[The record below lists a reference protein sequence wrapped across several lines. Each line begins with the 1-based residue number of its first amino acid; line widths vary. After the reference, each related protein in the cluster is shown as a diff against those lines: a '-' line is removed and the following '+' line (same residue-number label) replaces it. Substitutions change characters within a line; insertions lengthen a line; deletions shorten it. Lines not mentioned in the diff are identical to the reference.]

1 MLWDVDGT
9 LIDAGG
15 ATSESFDLAVR
26 DVLGRH
32 PGPHGVAMSGKTD
45 PSIAME
51 ILAFAGV
58 EGGEASE
65 RLPSVLARL
74 EAEVEAAAPSF
85 RVKGR
90 VLPGAEAV
98 LSRLHGEATVVQSV
112 LTGNTEANARVKV
125 GVFGLDRWLE
135 LDAGAFGSDR
145 PSRDD
150 LVPVALDRVE
160 RRMGLR
166 LSATDVW
173 VVGDTPR
180 DLACARAGGAG
191 CVLVATGQFS
201 AAELRESG
209 AEHVLEDLS
218 ATDRVCAI
226 LLGDH

>member
-1 MLWDVDGT
+1 
-9 LIDAGG
+9 
-15 ATSESFDLAVR
+15 
-26 DVLGRH
+26 
-32 PGPHGVAMSGKTD
+32 
-45 PSIAME
+45 ME